1 MNILK
6 IYACNQPPI
15 VQNKNNTAPKLL
27 KGNLKSDIFVRNTKP
42 ADKISFSGLNDSYEL
57 RILKN
62 LFPYTQYDLANN
74 YITKEPLLK
83 SLEGFVPEELGL
95 YNIHLTENIQDYDQ
109 LDKIQEFGEKHLK
122 NNVLLESYVK
132 DLRSLGIKD
141 SCEPEYQQIKR
152 ILDNS
157 NYMQLVDYNMLS
169 EKSKKAL
176 RKEAS
181 KISDKNYGV
190 SSENVVNTAL
200 TIKKNLDEKYGEGNY
215 VFCSIGQSPALY
227 ANTLESLGVETKV
240 IMYSKTFEGSNLSSS
255 NERLELYK
263 DYFDKLGLNSEKI
276 KNSGKVY
283 VFTDHAYM
291 GETIKL
297 FKRLLKNKQIGLN
310 LKNINIIE
318 LKELACTKEA
328 DGQLNLQKNNF
339 INYMSECSLKK
350 YSYIPYDPKNE
361 YLKNFR
367 TQPKSNESYNAKI
380 FRFAL
385 IDELHKRG
393 AIN

>member
-6 IYACNQPPI
+6 IYASNPYMA
-15 VQNKNNTAPKLL
+15 VQTKNNTAPKLL
-27 KGNLKSDIFVRNTKP
+27 ECNTLQSDVFIRNTKP
-42 ADKISFSGLNDSYEL
+42 ADKVPFSGLNDSYEL

-62 LFPYTQYDLANN
+62 LFPYTQYDLNN
-74 YITKEPLLK
+74 YITKEPLLN

-95 YNIHLTENIQDYDQ
+95 YNIYLRENIQDYDQ

-132 DLRSLGIKD
+132 DLRLLGIKD
-141 SCEPEYQQIKR
+141 NCEYEYQQVKR
-152 ILDNS
+152 ILDTS
-157 NYMQLVDYNMLS
+157 NNMQLEDYNDLS
-169 EKSKKAL
+169 EKSKEVL

-200 TIKKNLDEKYGEGNY
+200 TIKNNLDEKYGEGNY
-215 VFCSIGQSPALY
+215 VFCSIGQSPAIY
-227 ANTLESLGVETKV
+227 ANVLESLGVKTKI
-240 IMYSKTFEGSNLSSS
+240 IMYSKTIERSNLSSS

-263 DYFDKLGLNSEKI
+263 DYLNKSGLSAEEI
-276 KNSGKVY
+276 KKSGKVY

-310 LKNINIIE
+310 LKNINVIE
-318 LKELACTKEA
+318 MKELACQREA
-328 DGQLNLQKNNF
+328 NGELNLQENNY

-350 YSYIPYDPKNE
+350 YSYIPYDLENE
-361 YLKNFR
+361 YLKNYR

-385 IDELHKRG
+385 IDELHKKG
-393 AIN
+393 LIN